1 MFGWIDWAVSSIM
14 WTFPCPE
21 IEKAKGGGGR
31 ENAREGE
38 AEEESA
44 REQSAAY
51 TGVPDIILDFKG
63 TSL

>member
-1 MFGWIDWAVSSIM
+1 M

-21 IEKAKGGGGR
+21 IEKARGGGR

-51 TGVPDIILDFKG
+51 TGVPDTILDFKG

>member
-1 MFGWIDWAVSSIM
+1 M

-21 IEKAKGGGGR
+21 IEKARGGGT
-31 ENAREGE
+31 
-38 AEEESA
+38 EEESA

-51 TGVPDIILDFKG
+51 TGVPDIILDFKE